1 MKLSQMIWS
10 QLSPHHTL
18 HKQKQASE
26 SIMYNPII
34 SAFPQHHAINKQLQ
48 KHVYLPLLNTN
59 KDKSYKQGSMESQI
73 LGRGVLKP
81 LSP

>member
-1 MKLSQMIWS
+1 
-10 QLSPHHTL
+10 
-18 HKQKQASE
+18 
-26 SIMYNPII
+26 MYNPII